1 MAQLIAVALLATTLT
16 GCFAY
21 SSGSHWGY
29 YGGGG
34 IGLFIVIFV
43 AAILFGRRRR

>member
-1 MAQLIAVALLATTLT
+1 MRNLSTLALLTTTLT
-16 GCFAY
+16 GCVGFV
-21 SSGSHWGY
+21 SGPNAGY

-34 IGLFIVIFV
+34 IGLFVVIFV